1 MANGLMRT
9 PVCEVQWCTL
19 VGPPRQNRIDPTKAP
34 TWEVEAVLHRNN
46 EIEMDF
52 TRHVFEL
59 YKQHHG
65 DKNKHLHWCPVKD
78 DKKDK
83 EIVLVRFKI
92 KQFKFR
98 DGNLSEGPKVYDNE
112 GHMWPNNVLIGNGSK
127 MRIGFDVY
135 AWTAPS
141 GSGIT
146 LQPKGAQVIEYLA
159 APEAPGSFESFGFT
173 TQANSLTNDQQQD
186 SNFGSS
192 SNDDIPF

>member
-1 MANGLMRT
+1 
-9 PVCEVQWCTL
+9 
-19 VGPPRQNRIDPTKAP
+19 
-34 TWEVEAVLHRNN
+34 
-46 EIEMDF
+46 MDF
-52 TRHVFEL
+52 TRQIFEL

-98 DGNLSEGPKVYDNE
+98 DGKLSMGPVVYDGE
-112 GHMWPNNVLIGNGSK
+112 GHLWPDNVLIGNGSK

-146 LQPKGAQVIEYLA
+146 LQPKGAQVIEHLA

-173 TQANSLTNDQQQD
+173 PQANSLTNDEPKESILD
-186 SNFGSS
+186 I